1 MLQTLQRL
9 LIMTLLVTGGLYLG
23 YQALVYFQSEERL
36 PPGTAVAGIRVGS
49 LTVPEAAERITAVY
63 NSPIRLHHRTEALDV
78 LPQDVGFQ
86 IDIEGM
92 LQEAVAQQGERDVW
106 QGFIEHLL
114 GQSLTAPQ
122 VELRASHNHDA
133 AADRLL
139 RISRVLDN
147 PPQPP
152 TISSDSDT
160 FQPGSAGYV
169 TDLEA
174 SLPLLET
181 ALYRP
186 TNREIELVV
195 VDMEQPS
202 LDMSALEASLE
213 KVIEGFGGTVSLF
226 VMDLDTGEELSI
238 NGNVAISG
246 LSVLKIPIFIETY
259 RALNSEPD
267 ETVSRWLYETAV
279 QSSNYGANN
288 LLHVIAGEN
297 NTYQGAHVFTER
309 MRELGLVNTFM
320 AIPYDAAV
328 VDTRPSTFQ
337 TPANTDPNM
346 PTRPDP
352 ARQTTAEEMGTLLS
366 MLYYCAQGSGG
377 LLAVY
382 NGQITPAD
390 CQAII
395 DLMILNI
402 EGNLIRFGVP
412 VDVPVSHKHGWDGTT
427 YGDAGI
433 ILSDGGHYVLV
444 YYVTQNIGWLSAEIS
459 FPLMWEMSRVVYNYF
474 NPEAPYLEDA
484 WARAEREA
492 LWRGVRS
499 AALALDND
507 LSILDRRQG
516 TAVTPNTIE
525 EPEVEDEAAPSDAK
539 P

>member
-1 MLQTLQRL
+1 MIQALQRL

-23 YQALVYFQSEERL
+23 YQAFVYFQGEERL
-36 PPGTAVAGIRVGS
+36 PPRTAVAGINVGG

-86 IDIEGM
+86 IDVEGM

-122 VELRASHNHDA
+122 VELRARHDREA
-133 AADRLL
+133 TADRLL
-139 RISRVLDN
+139 RISRVLDD

-152 TISSDSDT
+152 TISLDTDT
-160 FQPGSAGYV
+160 FAPGKAGYV

-174 SLPLLET
+174 SLPLLEA

-186 TNREIELVV
+186 TNRQIELLV
-195 VDMEQPS
+195 VDMEQPG
-202 LDMSALEASLE
+202 LDMAALEASLLR
-213 KVIEGFGGTVSLF
+213 ITEGFGGVVSVF

-238 NGNVAISG
+238 NGDVAISG
-246 LSVLKIPIFIETY
+246 LSILKIPIFIETY

-267 ETVSRWLYETAV
+267 ETVRRWLYETAV
-279 QSSNYGANN
+279 QSSNYGANM

-297 NTYQGAHVFTER
+297 NTYQGAHVFTEQ
-309 MRELGLVNTFM
+309 MRQLGMVNTFM
-320 AIPYDAAV
+320 AIPYDAPV
-328 VDTRPSTFQ
+328 VQTRPSTFQ

-352 ARQTTAEEMGTLLS
+352 ARQTTAEEMGTMLS
-366 MLYYCAQGSGG
+366 MLYYCAQGTGG

-382 NGQITPAD
+382 NGQITPSD
-390 CQAII
+390 CQEII

-433 ILSDGGHYVLV
+433 ILSEGGHYVLV
-444 YYVTQNIGWLSAEIS
+444 YYVTQNTGWLSAEIS

-474 NPEAPYLEDA
+474 NHDAPYLEDA

-492 LWRGVRS
+492 LWRGVR
-499 AALALDND
+499 AASLALDND

-516 TAVTPNTIE
+516 TAVNPNQLE
-525 EPEVEDEAAPSDAK
+525 EPEAEDEAPSDAK